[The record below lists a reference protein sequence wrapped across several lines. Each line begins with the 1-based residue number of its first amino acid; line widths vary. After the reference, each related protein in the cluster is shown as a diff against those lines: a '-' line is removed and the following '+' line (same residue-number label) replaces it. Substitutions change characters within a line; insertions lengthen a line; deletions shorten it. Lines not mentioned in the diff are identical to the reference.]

1 MKKILGLIAVLVLI
15 LGCDDGDMTFKTFDF
30 RSEGT
35 EKCPDSDIIFKI
47 KDTEV
52 LILKLS
58 AAALVNVS
66 TFDPVTG
73 ENTPRLV
80 DIGTS
85 GSTIT
90 YRNYT
95 AKASKETLCNEI
107 PPATPSV
114 IDEWIGQ
121 GKLSITTKETRLDG
135 RLTGFQHQITLKN
148 ITFTKG
154 EETITI
160 NDNNFGTVD
169 RKFDFT
175 FNFIPQGEDKPSVKQ
190 CDGAN
195 GLIYTINGNEALILS
210 LPAGTFPTAPGTK
223 SIDLK
228 GLSNLNRL
236 IFKVFESTATRNYI
250 CNTIVTPV
258 VKQHWNASEG
268 EIIITTKEGTIPGSI
283 IHEIRL
289 KNVLFRNAKNDQETF
304 KLSEVIPP
312 SSENYFFGTYSNSN

>member
-30 RSEGT
+30 TSAPT
-35 EKCPDSDIIFKI
+35 DKCPDSDIIFKI

-95 AKASKETLCNEI
+95 GKVSKETLCNEI
-107 PPATPSV
+107 PPASPSV

-135 RLTGFQHQITLKN
+135 KLTGFQHQITLKN

-160 NDNNFGTVD
+160 NENNFGTVD
-169 RKFDFT
+169 SKFDFT
-175 FNFIPQGEDKPSVKQ
+175 FNFIPKGADKPLVKQ

-210 LPAGTFPTAPGTK
+210 LPAGTFPTVPGTK
-223 SIDLK
+223 SLDLK
-228 GLSNLNRL
+228 SLTTISRL
-236 IFKVFESTATRNYI
+236 IFKVFESTATRDYV
-250 CNTIVTPV
+250 CNTIITPI
-258 VKQHWNASEG
+258 VKQTWTAYDG
-268 EIIITTKEGTIPGSI
+268 EIIITTKEGAIPGSLE
-283 IHEIRL
+283 HEIRL
-289 KNVLFRNAKNDQETF
+289 KGVLFRNAKNETF

-312 SSENYFFGTYSNSN
+312 STENYLFGIYN

>member
-30 RSEGT
+30 TSVAAD
-35 EKCPDSDIIFKI
+35 KCSDSDIIFKI

-52 LILKLS
+52 LILKLNP
-58 AAALVNVS
+58 AALVNVS
-66 TFDPVTG
+66 TFDAVTG

-95 AKASKETLCNEI
+95 GKVSKETLCNEL

-121 GKLSITTKETRLDG
+121 GKLSITTKETRLEG

-160 NDNNFGTVD
+160 NENNFGTVD
-169 RKFDFT
+169 RKFDFS
-175 FNFIPQGEDKPSVKQ
+175 FNFIPQGEDEPSVKQ
-190 CDGAN
+190 CDAN

-223 SIDLK
+223 SVDLK
-228 GLSNLNRL
+228 GSSNLNRL

-268 EIIITTKEGTIPGSI
+268 EIIITTKEGAIPGSLE
-283 IHEIRL
+283 HDIRL
-289 KNVLFRNAKNDQETF
+289 KGVLFRNTKNDQETF
-304 KLSEVIPP
+304 KLSEVITP
-312 SSENYFFGTYSNSN
+312 STENYFFGTYSISN